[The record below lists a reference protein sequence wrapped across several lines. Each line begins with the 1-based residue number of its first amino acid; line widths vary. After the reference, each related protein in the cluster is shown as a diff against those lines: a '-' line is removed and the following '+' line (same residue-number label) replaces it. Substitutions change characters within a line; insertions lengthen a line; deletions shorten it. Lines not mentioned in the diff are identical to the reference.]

1 MGIPTQ
7 FSDLYLNKSGPRS
20 PAGLQLG
27 VASCWR
33 EREMQQSQKS
43 QLLMSLGHFP
53 RFSPAHTVSECL
65 LAGVERLR
73 ASYYRMPASR
83 RRRGSNSVLRKQR
96 AWHLA

>member
-33 EREMQQSQKS
+33 ERDATVTKVPTSHES
-43 QLLMSLGHFP
+43 GP
-53 RFSPAHTVSECL
+53 FSPFFPAHTVSECL

-83 RRRGSNSVLRKQR
+83 KRRWDDPVLRKQR
-96 AWHLA
+96 ARLSA